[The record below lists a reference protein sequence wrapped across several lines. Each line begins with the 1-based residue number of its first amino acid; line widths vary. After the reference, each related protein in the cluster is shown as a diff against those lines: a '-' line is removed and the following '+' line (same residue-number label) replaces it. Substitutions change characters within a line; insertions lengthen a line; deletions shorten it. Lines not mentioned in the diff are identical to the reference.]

1 MEPIAWGVAA
11 VLAAATVVAFAQIV
25 DLRRRLDNVP
35 LGDDDLLGLVHRIDN
50 ELGMV
55 ESAVRDVGSRVAS
68 LEASFPRALQRSAVV
83 VYDGYPGMVGSLS
96 RSVAM
101 LDLNGDGWVLSVLV
115 NRDESRFFLKAVQ
128 NGQGVEPLSPE
139 ENTAIRQA
147 LHR

>member
-1 MEPIAWGVAA
+1 MDPIAWGVAA
-11 VLAAATVVAFAQIV
+11 VLTIALIASFVQLA
-25 DLRRRLDNVP
+25 DLRRKLENVP

-55 ESAVRDVGSRVAS
+55 EAAVKDVGARVTAV
-68 LEASFPRALQRSAVV
+68 EAALPRVLQRSAVV

-128 NGQGVEPLSPE
+128 GGNGVEPLSPE
-139 ENTAIRQA
+139 ENTAIREA